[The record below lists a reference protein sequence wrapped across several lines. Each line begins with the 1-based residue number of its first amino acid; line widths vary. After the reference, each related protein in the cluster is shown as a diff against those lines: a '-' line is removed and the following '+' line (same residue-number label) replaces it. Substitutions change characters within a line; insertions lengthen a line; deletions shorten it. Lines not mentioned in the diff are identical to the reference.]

1 MLALTYPQNK
11 RWCRPQEWGTLG
23 DPWTCGGHGTLESVG
38 EGTRWHLLAG
48 TTQGLPK
55 PSTVKM
61 SSVYAD
67 AHTHRHT
74 LTLTQ
79 YPLPPL
85 NSPSFFISYLCLLVK
100 VLLLLLRCP
109 ESRMP
114 SNHSGTSL
122 VLPRQPL
129 ARPKPGFSCL
139 GLKTIRFFSSKNVIQ
154 GISWLQ
160 LLCIENAL

>member
-1 MLALTYPQNK
+1 M
-11 RWCRPQEWGTLG
+11 
-23 DPWTCGGHGTLESVG
+23 ESVG

-48 TTQGLPK
+48 TTLGLPK

-61 SSVYAD
+61 NSVCTD
-67 AHTHRHT
+67 AHTQARTDTQMH
-74 LTLTQ
+74 TLTQ
-79 YPLPPL
+79 YPPPPL

-100 VLLLLLRCP
+100 VLLLLLLRCP

-122 VLPRQPL
+122 ALPRQPL

-139 GLKTIRFFSSKNVIQ
+139 GLKTIRFFSSKKWYPRNQWITVT
-154 GISWLQ
+154 LH
-160 LLCIENAL
+160 